1 MKNGL
6 KWLFAVFG
14 QSKSVEATKAWNI
27 VFDMEDEKARLVL
40 KDLSRYCNFTISSF
54 VANDPHQTAF
64 NEGARDVFLHILEMS
79 NLDLSTVLHFLER
92 ENLK

>member
-14 QSKSVEATKAWNI
+14 QAKAKEATEAWNT
-27 VFDMEDEKARLVL
+27 VFDMEDARARMIL
-40 KDLSRYCNFTISSF
+40 KDLASYCNFTSSSF
-54 VANDPHQTAF
+54 VANDAHQTAF

-79 NLDLSTVLHFLER
+79 NLDLNTVLYFLER